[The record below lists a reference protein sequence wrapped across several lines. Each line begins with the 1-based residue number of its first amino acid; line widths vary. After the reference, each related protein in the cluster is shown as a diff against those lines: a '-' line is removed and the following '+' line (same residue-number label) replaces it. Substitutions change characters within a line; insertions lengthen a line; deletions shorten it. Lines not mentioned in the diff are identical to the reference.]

1 MRTLRSYLHD
11 IEFVALS
18 FHYHLDT
25 SVILPLFP
33 ELILRSSLHQTGLE
47 LLDPDPFER
56 LFTPPLPD
64 DPTALRRYQRPAP
77 PFAFQPGPHSLTTP
91 ATDRGIIS
99 CHLFGDGILL
109 LDDLIRTMAGVQPFV
124 LANRQRHGHLA
135 WVTAADASGKEVT
148 IWHTGMTKCANPPRI
163 TAAWRFDPLP
173 TTTDW
178 RLEIFTPAR
187 LLVQKKPLFRPAFR
201 HLLPFILRRV
211 TALCYFCNHIE
222 ITGAPELLTLSNGSV
237 EEVSD
242 WRWHDW
248 RSHPG
253 EGTLTEL
260 GGVCGQ
266 LRLKGQLP
274 DDLIDLLR
282 LGSLMNIGKGA
293 AYGAGAY
300 RLIPGDSEKT

>member
-1 MRTLRSYLHD
+1 MRQLRSYLQD
-11 IEFVALS
+11 IEFAEIS
-18 FHYHLDT
+18 FRYRLE
-25 SVILPLFP
+25 SPRVLPVLP
-33 ELILRSSLHQTGLE
+33 ELMLRSSLHQAGME
-47 LLDPDPFER
+47 VLDPEPFER
-56 LFTPPLPD
+56 LFTPALPD
-64 DPTALRRYQRPAP
+64 DPTAVRRYQRPAP
-77 PFAFQPGPHSLTTP
+77 PFAFQPRPHSLTTT

-109 LDDLIRTMAGVQPFV
+109 LDELIKTMAEMQPFV
-124 LANRQRHGHLA
+124 FANRQRHGHLTA
-135 WVTAADASGKEVT
+135 VTAADASGKEVT
-148 IWHTGMTKCANPPRI
+148 IWEKGMTKCADPPRS

-178 RLEIFTPAR
+178 CLEIFTPAR

-222 ITGAPELLTLSNGSV
+222 IAGAEELLTMNAGIE

-242 WRWHDW
+242 WQWHDW
-248 RSHPG
+248 RCHPG
-253 EGTLTEL
+253 EGPLTEL
-260 GGVCGQ
+260 GGVCGH

-274 DDLIDLLR
+274 DDLVDLLR

-300 RLIPGDSEKT
+300 RFISGSSE

>member
-1 MRTLRSYLHD
+1 MRPLRSYLQD
-11 IEFVALS
+11 IEFVEIS
-18 FHYHLDT
+18 FHYQLET
-25 SVILPLFP
+25 PRILPLFP
-33 ELILRSSLHQTGLE
+33 ELLLRSTLHQTGLE
-47 LLDPDPFER
+47 VLDPEPFER

-77 PFAFQPGPHSLTTP
+77 PFAFCPQSANPTMT

-99 CHLFGDGILL
+99 CHLFGAGIEL
-109 LDDLIRTMAGVQPFV
+109 LDPLVKTMAEIHPFL
-124 LANRQRHGHLA
+124 LANRQRQGQLITVSA
-135 WVTAADASGKEVT
+135 TDAAGNVIT
-148 IWHTGMTKCANPPRI
+148 IWQKGMGKCIEPPRI
-163 TAAWRFDPLP
+163 TAAWRFDSLP
-173 TTTDW
+173 ASTTEW
-178 RLEIFTPAR
+178 CLEFFTPAR
-187 LLVQKKPLFRPAFR
+187 LLTQKKPLFRPAF
-201 HLLPFILRRV
+201 HHILPFILRRV

-222 ITGAPELLTLSNGSV
+222 ITGATELLELSAEIK
-237 EEVSD
+237 EEAGE

-253 EGTLTEL
+253 GGILSEL

-266 LRLKGQLP
+266 LRLKGELP

-300 RLIPGDSEKT
+300 RLTPLPPA

>member
-1 MRTLRSYLHD
+1 MRPLRSYLQD
-11 IEFVALS
+11 IEFTEIS
-18 FHYHLDT
+18 FHYRLET
-25 SVILPLFP
+25 PRVLPSFP
-33 ELILRSSLHQTGLE
+33 ELFLRSTLQQKGME

-56 LFTPPLPD
+56 LFTPALPD

-77 PFAFQPGPHSLTTP
+77 PFAFQPRHQSLTTT
-91 ATDRGIIS
+91 ATDQGVIS

-109 LDDLIRTMAGVQPFV
+109 LDELIQTMAVVQPFV
-124 LANRQRHGHLA
+124 FANRQRQGQLTT
-135 WVTAADASGKEVT
+135 VSAADASGKEVT
-148 IWHTGMTKCANPPRI
+148 IWQKGMTKCADPPRI

-173 TTTDW
+173 TTSEW
-178 RLEIFTPAR
+178 CLEILTPAR
-187 LLVQKKPLFRPAFR
+187 LLMQKKPLFRPAFR

-222 ITGAPELLTLSNGSV
+222 IAGAPELLAMSHGIE

-248 RSHPG
+248 RCHPG
-253 EGTLTEL
+253 DETLTEL
-260 GGVCGQ
+260 GGFCGQ
-266 LRLKGQLP
+266 LRLKGELP

-300 RLIPGDSEKT
+300 RLIPGASE

>member
-1 MRTLRSYLHD
+1 MRALRSYLQD
-11 IEFVALS
+11 IEFAEIS
-18 FHYHLDT
+18 FHYHLEAPR
-25 SVILPLFP
+25 VLPVFP
-33 ELILRSSLHQTGLE
+33 ELMLRSALHQAGME
-47 LLDPDPFER
+47 NLDPDPFER
-56 LFTPPLPD
+56 LFTPTLPD
-64 DPTALRRYQRPAP
+64 DPTAVRRYQRPAP
-77 PFAFQPGPHSLTTP
+77 PFAFQPRPHGLTTT

-99 CHLFGDGILL
+99 CHLFGDGIAL
-109 LDDLIRTMAGVQPFV
+109 LDELIKTMAEVQPYVF
-124 LANRQRHGHLA
+124 AYRQRYGHLTT
-135 WVTAADASGKEVT
+135 VSAADASGREVT
-148 IWHTGMTKCANPPRI
+148 IWQKGMAKCADPPRI

-173 TTTDW
+173 ATTAW
-178 RLEIFTPAR
+178 CLEIITPAR
-187 LLVQKKPLFRPAFR
+187 LMVQKKPLFRPAFR

-222 ITGAPELLTLSNGSV
+222 IAGAPELLAISTGIE

-253 EGTLTEL
+253 DRALTEL
-260 GGVCGQ
+260 GGVYGQ
-266 LRLKGQLP
+266 LLLKGQLP

-300 RLIPGDSEKT
+300 RLIPGSLK

>member
-1 MRTLRSYLHD
+1 MRALRSYLSD
-11 IEFVALS
+11 IEFAEIS
-18 FHYHLDT
+18 FHYRLAT
-25 SVILPLFP
+25 PRILPDFP
-33 ELILRSSLHQTGLE
+33 ELLLRSTLHQTGME
-47 LLDPDPFER
+47 ILDPDPFER

-77 PFAFQPGPHSLTTP
+77 PFAFQPRPHNLTTT

-99 CHLFGDGILL
+99 CHLFGDGITL
-109 LDDLIRTMAGVQPFV
+109 LDELIETMAEVQPFV
-124 LANRQRHGHLA
+124 FANRQRHGHLTA
-135 WVTAADASGKEVT
+135 VTAADASGKEVT
-148 IWHTGMTKCANPPRI
+148 IWQKGMAKCAAPPRI

-173 TTTDW
+173 TTSEW
-178 RLEIFTPAR
+178 RLEIITPAR
-187 LLVQKKPLFRPAFR
+187 LLVQKKPLFHPTFR

-222 ITGAPELLTLSNGSV
+222 IEGASELLALSNGIE

-253 EGTLTEL
+253 EGLLSEL

-266 LRLKGQLP
+266 LRLKGQLA

-300 RLIPGDSEKT
+300 RLIPDSTL

>member
-1 MRTLRSYLHD
+1 MRALRSYLQGV
-11 IEFVALS
+11 EFAAIT
-18 FHYHLDT
+18 FHYRLE
-25 SVILPLFP
+25 SPKVLPAFP
-33 ELILRSSLHQTGLE
+33 ELRLRPLLHQIGME
-47 LLDPDPFER
+47 RLDPEPFER

-77 PFAFQPGPHSLTTP
+77 PFAFQPCPETPTT
-91 ATDRGIIS
+91 ATQQGSIN
-99 CHLFGDGILL
+99 CHLFGDGIIL
-109 LDDLIRTMAGVQPFV
+109 LDDLIKTMEEVHPFTLV
-124 LANRQRHGHLA
+124 DRQRHGRLTS
-135 WVTAADASGKEVT
+135 VSAADASGRAVT
-148 IWHTGMTKCANPPRI
+148 IWEKGMAKCADPPRI

-178 RLEIFTPAR
+178 CLEIFTPAR
-187 LLVQKKPLFRPAFR
+187 LLVQKKPLFCPAFR

-211 TALCYFCNHIE
+211 TSLCYFCNHIE
-222 ITGAPELLTLSNGSV
+222 IDGATELLTMGAEIQ
-237 EEVSD
+237 EEMNN

-248 RSHPG
+248 RAHAG
-253 EGTLTEL
+253 DGTLTEL

-266 LRLKGQLP
+266 LQIKGQLP

-300 RLIPGDSEKT
+300 RLRSGQ

>member
-1 MRTLRSYLHD
+1 MRPLRSYLPD
-11 IEFVALS
+11 IEFAAIS
-18 FHYHLDT
+18 FHYRLET
-25 SVILPLFP
+25 PKILPVFP
-33 ELILRSSLHQTGLE
+33 ELMLRPALQQAGME
-47 LLDPDPFER
+47 VLDPDLFER
-56 LFTPPLPD
+56 LFTPALPD

-77 PFAFQPGPHSLTTP
+77 PFALQPRPGGLTTTP
-91 ATDRGIIS
+91 TDHGIIS

-109 LDDLIRTMAGVQPFV
+109 LDELVKTMAEVQPFV
-124 LANRQRHGHLA
+124 LANRQRHGHLTS
-135 WVTAADASGKEVT
+135 VSAADASGQEVK
-148 IWHTGMTKCANPPRI
+148 IWETGMAKCADPPRI

-173 TTTDW
+173 TTSEW

-187 LLVQKKPLFRPAFR
+187 LLVQKKPLFRPALR

-222 ITGAPELLTLSNGSV
+222 IAGAAELLAINAGIE
-237 EEVSD
+237 EEVCD

-248 RSHPG
+248 RCHPG
-253 EGTLTEL
+253 DGTLTEL
-260 GGVCGQ
+260 GGVCGH

-300 RLIPGDSEKT
+300 RLIPDSTL